1 MTKVG
6 KLGSLSRYTHRGAIR
21 VYEMAVADRVD
32 ARGKRCPMPVLMAKR
47 AIAECCP
54 GDAIEILVTDPSAPK
69 DFETFARLEGHSVS
83 CETRDEVTTI
93 RLRLSEA
100 K

>member
-6 KLGSLSRYTHRGAIR
+6 KLGPLWMYTHLGAKR
-21 VYEMAVADRVD
+21 VQKMAMANRVD

-47 AIAECCP
+47 AIAECNP

-83 CETRDEVTTI
+83 WEVLNEVTAIKLT
-93 RLRLSEA
+93 LNA
-100 K
+100 VK

>member
-6 KLGSLSRYTHRGAIR
+6 KLGSLWRYTHRGTKK
-21 VYEMAVADRVD
+21 VHEMVITNRVD
-32 ARGKRCPMPVLMAKR
+32 ARGKRCPMPVLMARR
-47 AIAECCP
+47 AIAECNP

-83 CETRDEVTTI
+83 CEVQDEVTAIKLT
-93 RLRLSEA
+93 LNA
-100 K
+100 VK

>member
-1 MTKVG
+1 
-6 KLGSLSRYTHRGAIR
+6 
-21 VYEMAVADRVD
+21 MAVADRVD

-47 AIAECCP
+47 AIAEGCP

-83 CETRDEVTTI
+83 WEAQNEVMAIKLTLNTV
-93 RLRLSEA
+93 